1 MVAIRTGKY
10 SGVAVFVSLAVP
22 LELFAGSAQPHVETE
37 VRQPG
42 YSNDLQIFLQACGL
56 VCRRDTRTEIL
67 HVHHPAARSD
77 RDARIVITKALSEW
91 MVTKPH
97 AEAHLIDY
105 RD

>member
-1 MVAIRTGKY
+1 MDV
-10 SGVAVFVSLAVP
+10 
-22 LELFAGSAQPHVETE
+22 E